1 MTDRYGRTIDYLR
14 VSVTDR
20 CNFRCVYCMPPDG
33 IPSVSHDDIL
43 RYEELLRIIRLFA
56 ELGIKHI
63 RLTGGEPTVRR
74 GLVKLIREIHDMP
87 GIESISMTTNGLLLP
102 EMLDDLKDAGLTS
115 VNISLDTLKE
125 ERFDEITRTTGNLP
139 KVLEAIGLSEKAG
152 LSTKVNC
159 VAMRGVNDDELADI
173 ASLAKDRDIGVRF
186 IEYMPIGKHDYEQAI
201 YKDELLDLL
210 RSAFGEL
217 STDPKVRGYGPAI
230 YYKPEGFTG
239 SIGVISAMSHSF
251 CETCNRVR
259 MTPEG
264 FLKLCL
270 QYDVGVNLRSPVRQD
285 LTDDQIKQLILASLD
300 RKPEHHTFLD
310 YAEKQDIDTRDMSL
324 IGG

>member
-20 CNFRCVYCMPPDG
+20 CNFRCVYCMPPEG
-33 IPSVSHDDIL
+33 IPSVSHDEIL
-43 RYEELLRIIRLFA
+43 RYEELLRLIRLFS
-56 ELGIKHI
+56 ELGIKHV

-74 GLVKLIREIHDMP
+74 GLVKLVREIRSMP
-87 GIESISMTTNGLLLP
+87 GIETVSMTTNGLLLP
-102 EMLDDLKDAGLTS
+102 EMLDDLKDAGLSS
-115 VNISLDTLKE
+115 VNISIDTLKE
-125 ERFDEITRTTGNLP
+125 ERFDEITRTQGNLP
-139 KVLEAIGLSEKAG
+139 KVLEAIRLSEEAG

-159 VAMRGVNDDELADI
+159 VAMRGVNDDELPDI
-173 ASLAKDRDIGVRF
+173 AGLAKDLDIGVRF

-201 YKDELLDLL
+201 YKDELLDIL
-210 RSAFGEL
+210 RRSFGEL
-217 STDPKVRGYGPAI
+217 AEDPVPRGHGPAV

-239 SIGVISAMSHSF
+239 SVGVISAMSHAF

-264 FLKLCL
+264 YLKLCL
-270 QYDVGVNLRSPVRQD
+270 QYDVGLNLRSPVRQD
-285 LTDDQIKQLILASLD
+285 LTDDEIKQLILASLD

-310 YAEKQDIDTRDMSL
+310 YTTVPHIDERDMSL

>member
-20 CNFRCVYCMPPDG
+20 CNFRCVYCMPPEG
-33 IPSVSHDDIL
+33 IPSVSHDEIL
-43 RYEELLRIIRLFA
+43 RYEELLRLIRLFA
-56 ELGIKHI
+56 ELGIRHI

-74 GLVKLIREIHDMP
+74 GLVKLIREVKDMP
-87 GIESISMTTNGLLLP
+87 GIETVSMTTNGLLLP

-115 VNISLDTLKE
+115 VNISIDTLKE
-125 ERFDEITRTTGNLP
+125 ERFDAITRTQGNLP
-139 KVLEAIGLSEKAG
+139 KVLESIRLAEEAG
-152 LSTKVNC
+152 LSTKINC
-159 VAMRGVNDDELADI
+159 VAMRGVNDDELTDI
-173 ASLAKDRDIGVRF
+173 AALAKDRDIGVRF

-201 YKDELLDLL
+201 YKDELLDIL
-210 RSAFGEL
+210 RGAFGEL
-217 STDPKVRGYGPAI
+217 ETDPTKRGHGPAV

-239 SIGVISAMSHSF
+239 SVGVISAMSHAF

-270 QYDVGVNLRSPVRQD
+270 QYDVGINLRSPVRQD
-285 LTDDQIKQLILASLD
+285 LTDDEIKQLILSSLD

-310 YAEKQDIDTRDMSL
+310 YTTVPHIDERDMSL

>member
-87 GIESISMTTNGLLLP
+87 GIETISMTTNGLLLP
-102 EMLDDLKDAGLTS
+102 EMLDDLKGAGLSS

-139 KVLEAIGLSEKAG
+139 KVLEAIGLSEEAG
-152 LSTKVNC
+152 FSTKVNC

-217 STDPKVRGYGPAI
+217 STDPKVRGFGPAV

-239 SIGVISAMSHSF
+239 SVGVISAMSHSF

-310 YAEKQDIDTRDMSL
+310 YAEKQDVDTRDMSL

>member
-1 MTDRYGRTIDYLR
+1 MTDRYGRVIDYLR

-87 GIESISMTTNGLLLP
+87 GIESISMTT
-102 EMLDDLKDAGLTS
+102 
-115 VNISLDTLKE
+115 
-125 ERFDEITRTTGNLP
+125 GNLP
-139 KVLEAIGLSEKAG
+139 KVLEAIGLSEEAG

-201 YKDELLDLL
+201 YKDELLDIL

-217 STDPKVRGYGPAI
+217 PADPKVRGHGPAI

>member
-1 MTDRYGRTIDYLR
+1 MTDRYGRVIDYLR

-74 GLVKLIREIHDMP
+74 GLVKLIREIRGMP
-87 GIESISMTTNGLLLP
+87 GIETISMTTNGLLLP
-102 EMLDDLKDAGLTS
+102 EMLADLKDAGLSS
-115 VNISLDTLKE
+115 VNISLDTFKE

-139 KVLEAIGLSEKAG
+139 KVLEAIDLSEEAG

-159 VAMRGVNDDELADI
+159 VAMRGVNGDELADI

-201 YKDELLDLL
+201 YKDELLDIL
-210 RSAFGEL
+210 RSALGEL
-217 STDPKVRGYGPAI
+217 PADPKLRGHGPAV
-230 YYKPEGFTG
+230 YYKPEGFAG
-239 SIGVISAMSHSF
+239 SVGVISAMSHSF

-259 MTPEG
+259 ITPEG

-270 QYDVGVNLRSPVRQD
+270 QYDVGINLRSPVRQD
-285 LTDDQIKQLILASLD
+285 LTDDEIKQLILASLD
-300 RKPEHHTFLD
+300 WKPEHHTFLD
-310 YAEKQDIDTRDMSL
+310 YAEKQGIDTRDMSL

>member
-1 MTDRYGRTIDYLR
+1 MTDRYGRVIDYLR

-87 GIESISMTTNGLLLP
+87 GIETISMTTNGLLLP
-102 EMLDDLKDAGLTS
+102 DMLADLKDAGLTS

-139 KVLEAIGLSEKAG
+139 KVL
-152 LSTKVNC
+152 
-159 VAMRGVNDDELADI
+159 MRGVNDDELADI

-217 STDPKVRGYGPAI
+217 STDPKVRGFGPAV

-239 SIGVISAMSHSF
+239 SVGVISAMSHSF

-310 YAEKQDIDTRDMSL
+310 YAEKQDVDTRDMSL

>member
-139 KVLEAIGLSEKAG
+139 KVLEAIGLSEEAG

-201 YKDELLDLL
+201 YKDELLDIL

-217 STDPKVRGYGPAI
+217 PADPKVRGHGPAI

>member
-63 RLTGGEPTVRR
+63 RLTGGEPTVR
-74 GLVKLIREIHDMP
+74 EIHDMP
-87 GIESISMTTNGLLLP
+87 GIETITMTTNGLLLP
-102 EMLDDLKDAGLTS
+102 DMLADLKDAGLTS

-139 KVLEAIGLSEKAG
+139 KVLDAIRLCEETGLN
-152 LSTKVNC
+152 TKVNC

-173 ASLAKDRDIGVRF
+173 ASLAKDRNIGVRF

-201 YKDELLDLL
+201 YKDELLDML
-210 RSAFGEL
+210 RSSLGEL
-217 STDPKVRGYGPAI
+217 VDDPSLRGNGPAV

-239 SIGVISAMSHSF
+239 SVGVISAMSHSF

>member
-102 EMLDDLKDAGLTS
+102 EMLDDLKDAGLSS

-139 KVLEAIGLSEKAG
+139 KVLEAIGLSEEAG
-152 LSTKVNC
+152 FSTKVNC

-217 STDPKVRGYGPAI
+217 STDPKVRGFGPAV

-239 SIGVISAMSHSF
+239 SVGVISAMSHSF

-310 YAEKQDIDTRDMSL
+310 YAEKQDVDTRDMSL

>member
-87 GIESISMTTNGLLLP
+87 GIETISMTTNGLLLP
-102 EMLDDLKDAGLTS
+102 DMLADLKDAGLTS

-139 KVLEAIGLSEKAG
+139 KVLEAIGLSEEAG

-159 VAMRGVNDDELADI
+159 VAMRGVNDDELTDI

-201 YKDELLDLL
+201 YKDELLDIL

-217 STDPKVRGYGPAI
+217 PADPKVRGHGPAV

-239 SIGVISAMSHSF
+239 SVGVISAMSHSF

>member
-33 IPSVSHDDIL
+33 IPAVSHDDIL

-87 GIESISMTTNGLLLP
+87 GIETISMTTNGLLLP
-102 EMLDDLKDAGLTS
+102 EMLDDLKDAGMTS

-139 KVLEAIGLSEKAG
+139 KVLEAIGLSEEAG
-152 LSTKVNC
+152 FSTKVNC

-217 STDPKVRGYGPAI
+217 STDPKVRGFGPAV

-239 SIGVISAMSHSF
+239 SVGVISAMSHSF

>member
-1 MTDRYGRTIDYLR
+1 MTDRYGRVIDYLR

-56 ELGIKHI
+56 ELGIRHI

-87 GIESISMTTNGLLLP
+87 GIETISMTTNGLLLP
-102 EMLDDLKDAGLTS
+102 DMLADLKDAGLTS

-139 KVLEAIGLSEKAG
+139 KVLDAIRLCEETGLN
-152 LSTKVNC
+152 TKVNC

-173 ASLAKDRDIGVRF
+173 ASLAKDRNIGVRF

-201 YKDELLDLL
+201 YKDELLDML
-210 RSAFGEL
+210 RSSLGEL
-217 STDPKVRGYGPAI
+217 VEDPSLRGNGPAV

-239 SIGVISAMSHSF
+239 SVGVISAMSHSF

-270 QYDVGVNLRSPVRQD
+270 RYDVGVNLRSPVRQD

>member
-1 MTDRYGRTIDYLR
+1 MTDRYGRVIDYLR

-20 CNFRCVYCMPPDG
+20 CNFRCVYCMPPEG
-33 IPSVSHDDIL
+33 IPSVSHDEIL
-43 RYEELLRIIRLFA
+43 RYEELVRIIRLFA

-74 GLVKLIREIHDMP
+74 GLVKLVREIHEMP
-87 GIESISMTTNGLLLP
+87 GIETISMTTNGLLLP
-102 EMLDDLKDAGLTS
+102 AMLDDLKDAGLTS
-115 VNISLDTLKE
+115 VNVSLDTLKE
-125 ERFDEITRTTGNLP
+125 ERFDEITRTSGNLP
-139 KVLEAIGLSEKAG
+139 KVLDAIRLSEESG

-159 VAMRGVNDDELADI
+159 VAMRGVNDDELTAI
-173 ASLAKDRDIGVRF
+173 AALAKDLDIGVRF

-201 YKDELLDLL
+201 YKDELLDIL
-210 RSAFGEL
+210 RRAYGEL
-217 STDPKVRGYGPAI
+217 SEDETPRGHGPAV
-230 YYKPEGFTG
+230 YFKPEGFTG
-239 SIGVISAMSHSF
+239 SVGVISAMSHAF

-270 QYDVGVNLRSPVRQD
+270 QYDVGVNLRSPLRQGLED
-285 LTDDQIKQLILASLD
+285 EQIKQLILASLD

-310 YAEKQDIDTRDMSL
+310 YASKPDIDVRDMSL

>member
-20 CNFRCVYCMPPDG
+20 CYFRCVYCMPPDG

-87 GIESISMTTNGLLLP
+87 GIETISMTTNGLLLP
-102 EMLDDLKDAGLTS
+102 EMLDDLKDAGLSS

-139 KVLEAIGLSEKAG
+139 KVLEAIGLSEEAG
-152 LSTKVNC
+152 FSTKVNC

-217 STDPKVRGYGPAI
+217 STDPKVRGFGPAV

-239 SIGVISAMSHSF
+239 SVGVISAMSHSF

-310 YAEKQDIDTRDMSL
+310 YAEKQDVDTRDMSL

>member
-87 GIESISMTTNGLLLP
+87 GIETISMTTNGLLLP
-102 EMLDDLKDAGLTS
+102 EMLDDLKDAGLSS

-139 KVLEAIGLSEKAG
+139 KVLEAIGLSEEAG
-152 LSTKVNC
+152 FSTKVNC

-201 YKDELLDLL
+201 YKDELLDIL
-210 RSAFGEL
+210 RSALGEL
-217 STDPKVRGYGPAI
+217 VEDPSPRGNGPAI

-239 SIGVISAMSHSF
+239 SIGRSHFSV
-251 CETCNRVR
+251 T
-259 MTPEG
+259 
-264 FLKLCL
+264 L
-270 QYDVGVNLRSPVRQD
+270 
-285 LTDDQIKQLILASLD
+285 
-300 RKPEHHTFLD
+300 HTFWFALPCRIIRKAKTRSRKIPTH
-310 YAEKQDIDTRDMSL
+310 YRKQFLSDGINQGTYHKDQYT
-324 IGG
+324 

>member
-20 CNFRCVYCMPPDG
+20 CNFRCVYCMPPEG
-33 IPSVSHDDIL
+33 IPSVSHDEIL
-43 RYEELLRIIRLFA
+43 RYEELIRLVRLFA
-56 ELGIKHI
+56 ELGIRHI

-74 GLVKLIREIHDMP
+74 GLVKLIREVRDMP
-87 GIESISMTTNGLLLP
+87 GIETVSMTTNGLLLP

-115 VNISLDTLKE
+115 VNISIDTLNE
-125 ERFDEITRTTGNLP
+125 ERFDEITRTQGNLP
-139 KVLEAIGLSEKAG
+139 KVLDAIRLSEKAG

-159 VAMRGVNDDELADI
+159 VAMRGVNDDELTDI
-173 ASLAKDRDIGVRF
+173 AAMAKDRDIGVRF

-201 YKDELLDLL
+201 YKDELLDIL
-210 RSAFGEL
+210 RGAFGEL
-217 STDPKVRGYGPAI
+217 ATDPTKRGYGPAI
-230 YYKPEGFTG
+230 YFKPDGFTG
-239 SIGVISAMSHSF
+239 SVGVISAMSHAF

-270 QYDVGVNLRSPVRQD
+270 QYNVGIDLRSPVRQG
-285 LTDDQIKQLILASLD
+285 LTDDEIKQLILSSLD
-300 RKPEHHTFLD
+300 RKPERHTFLD
-310 YAEKQDIDTRDMSL
+310 YTSVPHIDERDMSL

>member
-1 MTDRYGRTIDYLR
+1 MKDRYGRVIDYLR

-43 RYEELLRIIRLFA
+43 RYEELLRLIRIFA

-74 GLVKLIREIHDMP
+74 GLVKLVREIHDMP
-87 GIESISMTTNGLLLP
+87 GIETISMTTNGFLLP
-102 EMLDDLKDAGLTS
+102 TLLDDLKDAGLSS

-125 ERFDEITRTTGNLP
+125 ERFDEITRTQGNLP
-139 KVLEAIGLSEKAG
+139 QVLDAIHLAEESGLN
-152 LSTKVNC
+152 TKVNC

-210 RSAFGEL
+210 RSSLGEL
-217 STDPKVRGYGPAI
+217 AEDPSPRG
-230 YYKPEGFTG
+230 
-239 SIGVISAMSHSF
+239 
-251 CETCNRVR
+251 
-259 MTPEG
+259 
-264 FLKLCL
+264 
-270 QYDVGVNLRSPVRQD
+270 NLYRWRSEWP
-285 LTDDQIKQLILASLD
+285 L
-300 RKPEHHTFLD
+300 
-310 YAEKQDIDTRDMSL
+310 
-324 IGG
+324 

>member
-87 GIESISMTTNGLLLP
+87 GIETISMTTNGLLLP
-102 EMLDDLKDAGLTS
+102 DMLADLKDAGLTS

-139 KVLEAIGLSEKAG
+139 KVLEAIGLSEEAG
-152 LSTKVNC
+152 FSTKVNC

-201 YKDELLDLL
+201 YKDELL
-210 RSAFGEL
+210 
-217 STDPKVRGYGPAI
+217 
-230 YYKPEGFTG
+230 
-239 SIGVISAMSHSF
+239 SAMSHSF